1 MKNFCMKNFNMKNCI
16 FGGSFIKKKMA
27 DIWNFDESIFG
38 ARFIIF
44 DKLWYRSNYCWKYR
58 LSKLLLHFIEY
69 HLDQRSSKHIKIV
82 KNSAMQCFE
91 DRSQKKC

>member
-1 MKNFCMKNFNMKNCI
+1 MKNFNMKNCI

-44 DKLWYRSNYCWKYR
+44 DKLWYRSNYC
-58 LSKLLLHFIEY
+58 
-69 HLDQRSSKHIKIV
+69 
-82 KNSAMQCFE
+82 
-91 DRSQKKC
+91 